1 MLFSF
6 YSAVLECVVLVGY
19 ILSDVILVV
28 TAVVFI
34 TPVVIFLIH
43 LDILPTARAI
53 LLIVSAAG
61 VAIGVLGVSFVAV
74 GAG

>member
-1 MLFSF
+1 MFSF
-6 YSAVLECVVLVGY
+6 YSAVLECVVLVDY

-28 TAVVFI
+28 TAVVLI
-34 TPVVIFLIH
+34 TPVVTFLIH

-61 VAIGVLGVSFVAV
+61 DAIGVLGFAFVAV